1 MENKK
6 NEELQSRREFFK
18 KAAKA
23 ALPVVGAVVL
33 SSLPI
38 AEAKAQ
44 YGCDYNCSGSCSK
57 GCYGGCDQY
66 CQNDCSNT
74 CQTTCRFFCGC
85 NCNRSCSVEA
95 GSQYPKTTP
104 C

>member
-33 SSLPI
+33 GSLPI
-38 AEAKAQ
+38 V
-44 YGCDYNCSGSCSK
+44 D
-57 GCYGGCDQY
+57 
-66 CQNDCSNT
+66 
-74 CQTTCRFFCGC
+74 
-85 NCNRSCSVEA
+85 VEA
-95 GSQYPKTTP
+95 QSCKDCNNSCVWRCYQGCRADCKGLCTNSCDASCQHHCTAMQAGY
-104 C
+104 